1 MLHVTQRAAFLAI
14 SVLTCGCSTGLS
26 PGSQQTTSSRTV
38 IDTPKA
44 PQPAAPIAQAVR
56 SNGLLFLSG
65 ITPLDTRL
73 QLVKGDFDAQFKQV
87 MTNVGAVLE
96 AGGTDFA
103 HVLKCTII
111 LARVEDWPRMNA
123 LYASYW
129 PNGSFPARTAFQAPL
144 PSPDFLVEV
153 ECVAEIPPR

>member
-1 MLHVTQRAAFLAI
+1 MSKTRA
-14 SVLTCGCSTGLS
+14 
-26 PGSQQTTSSRTV
+26 V

-44 PQPAAPIAQAVR
+44 PQPAAPISQAVR
-56 SNGLLFLSG
+56 SNGLLFVSG
-65 ITPLDTRL
+65 ITPLDTNQKL
-73 QLVKGDFDAQFKQV
+73 ALGDFDAQFKQV

-103 HVLKCTII
+103 RVLKCTVI
-111 LARVEDWPRMNA
+111 LARVQDWSRMNA

-129 PNGSFPARTAFQAPL
+129 LNGSFPARTAFQAPL

-153 ECVAEIPPR
+153 ECVAEVP